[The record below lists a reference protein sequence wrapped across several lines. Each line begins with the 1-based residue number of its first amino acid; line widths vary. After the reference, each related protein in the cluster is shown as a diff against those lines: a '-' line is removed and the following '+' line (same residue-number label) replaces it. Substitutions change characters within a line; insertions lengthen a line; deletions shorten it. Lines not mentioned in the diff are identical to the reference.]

1 MPHTVEFVVDKSE
14 SMRAPKD
21 WQWSRKSMHSR
32 PMPRVYAVDY
42 IVDEQGN
49 NVTFATKDAFVQ
61 GGGVIHTINAVRHR
75 QLFCCS
81 MALSKAALEQV
92 WFITMHCN
100 LQAPARC
107 TTECCCSELILLA
120 VLLVLCSCSCAVCL
134 AVLQVASSTACSAA
148 IAATA
153 VPVAD
158 FCSTVLDCRC

>member
-61 GGGVIHTINAVRHR
+61 GGGVIHTINAVRR
-75 QLFCCS
+75 QICLDSCCFS
-81 MALSKAALEQV
+81 RCRQQHASQPQQQSPSACNNHTAEEPQLLYISAVVKQRRAATLANVLGMQLPHYA
-92 WFITMHCN
+92 T
-100 LQAPARC
+100 
-107 TTECCCSELILLA
+107 LLCLPHA
-120 VLLVLCSCSCAVCL
+120 CLTSCL
-134 AVLQVASSTACSAA
+134 ACASWFWLLPC
-148 IAATA
+148 
-153 VPVAD
+153 
-158 FCSTVLDCRC
+158 